1 MMDALA
7 SCWPIHF
14 QYSSA
19 TVNRTLTKLD
29 RKQVLNTLYQV
40 CDFQVDLSTKMAAL
54 VSNLPIFDFPLNGIG
69 QNLTGNKYSTY

>member
-1 MMDALA
+1 MP
-7 SCWPIHF
+7 WPLVGRYIF
-14 QYSSA
+14 NIPLQPLIGP
-19 TVNRTLTKLD
+19 LTKLD

-54 VSNLPIFDFPLNGIG
+54 VSNLPIFDFPLNRIG